1 MLSKDH
7 KHIQGPLKAKST
19 GMIWYIEQYD
29 TDFTE
34 EKRPDKV
41 ESSAKN
47 LVQNAKFISK
57 FKGYSVMLKPPAD
70 LSFIDILP

>member
-7 KHIQGPLKAKST
+7 KHIQGPKKAKST

-29 TDFTE
+29 TDFTDD
-34 EKRPDKV
+34 KRPDKV

-47 LVQNAKFISK
+47 LVQNAKFASK